1 MFGRRDNVVL
11 SSRYLAVLLVVAA
24 LSASLLAKEKDR
36 DKAAAATVDNGSF
49 GVFKNG
55 QRIATETFS
64 IQDSPNGKVITA
76 QFKTEGGSEPNSQ
89 SSELRLSA
97 GGDFVHYQWREL
109 LPGKSE
115 LTVVPNDQFLLERVT
130 NGPADKPAEQ
140 PFLMPT
146 STMVLDNNSFV
157 QREVLTW
164 KYLASSCAREAGGF
178 KCSQAPAQF
187 GVIIPQ
193 ERISM
198 SVTLEL
204 VGKEKVRINNTDR
217 ELLRLNLKDDTG
229 EWALWVDDQNM
240 FKLMRIIV
248 AGAGTE
254 IVRD

>member
-1 MFGRRDNVVL
+1 MVL
-11 SSRYLAVLLVVAA
+11 SRWLAVA
-24 LSASLLAKEKDR
+24 LAGTLALGTWAFAKEKDKPEGAR
-36 DKAAAATVDNGSF
+36 SVDSGSF

-55 QRIATETFS
+55 QRIATENFS
-64 IQDSPNGKVITA
+64 IQDSSNGKVIAA

-97 GGDFVHYQWREL
+97 GGDLVRYQWREL
-109 LPGKSE
+109 VPGKSE
-115 LTVVPNDQFLLERVT
+115 LTVVPNDQFLLERIT
-130 NGPADKPAEQ
+130 NGPSDKPAEQ

-157 QREVLTW
+157 QREVLAW
-164 KYLASSCAREAGGF
+164 KYLAANCARQGTAF

-198 SVTLEL
+198 SVTMEL

-217 ELLRLNLKDDTG
+217 ELMRLNLKDDIG
-229 EWALWVDDQNM
+229 QWAIWVDDQNM

-248 AGAGTE
+248 AGDNTE
-254 IVRD
+254 ILRD